1 MIAVGCPL
9 CFMEDIRLRY
19 LRHFSCV
26 LILIGIFSFF
36 SCKEQKATVV
46 PKVQINKRSAE
57 MGTPIEVSYS
67 FATKPDFVALYKDM
81 TVFVHFIDPK
91 KIRRFQDDHQPP
103 KPTREWR
110 PNGNYNWT
118 RTIFI
123 PKNIPA
129 GEYAVVVGIYSP
141 SKGERMTLEGK
152 PFGNRSYDMGTLL
165 VEIPPQEP
173 SMQYSAG
180 WYDPETDPN
189 DITMSW
195 RWMKKEATLKV
206 KNPGDDAL
214 LYLKTAGVPERFS
227 DGQKL
232 SVFVGNHEVET
243 FPIDSNM
250 PVIKK
255 YNIDKAALGSDKQ
268 IEIKLAVDKTFT
280 PAVDKVSRD
289 TRELGVRVYQ
299 VYLGRAAD

>member
-1 MIAVGCPL
+1 MIAVGFPL
-9 CFMEDIRLRY
+9 CFMEEIRLHY
-19 LRHFSCV
+19 LRHLSCA
-26 LILIGIFSFF
+26 LILIAIFSFY
-36 SCKEQKATVV
+36 SCKGQKATVV

-57 MGTPIEVSYS
+57 MGTPIEVTYS
-67 FATKPDFVALYKDM
+67 FATKPDFIPLYKDM

-129 GEYAVVVGIYSP
+129 GEYSVVVGIYSP

-165 VEIPPQEP
+165 VEIPPQQP
-173 SMQYSAG
+173 SMQYSTG

-189 DITMSW
+189 DITTSW
-195 RWMKKEATLKV
+195 RWMKKEGTLKV
-206 KNPGDDAL
+206 KNPADDAL
-214 LYLKTAGVPERFS
+214 LYLKMAGVPERFPE
-227 DGQKL
+227 GQKL
-232 SVFVGNHEVET
+232 SVFVGDHEVET
-243 FPIDSNM
+243 FPIESNM
-250 PVIKK
+250 PTIKK
-255 YNIDKAALGSDKQ
+255 YNIDKAALGSAKQ

-280 PAVDKVSRD
+280 PALDKVSGD

-299 VYLGRAAD
+299 VYLGKAAD

>member
-1 MIAVGCPL
+1 
-9 CFMEDIRLRY
+9 MEDIRLRY
-19 LRHFSCV
+19 LRHFSCA
-26 LILIGIFSFF
+26 LILIGIFSYN
-36 SCKEQKATVV
+36 SCKAPKATVV

-57 MGTPIEVSYS
+57 MGTPIEVVYS
-67 FATKPDFVALYKDM
+67 FATKADFFAPFKDM

-129 GEYAVVVGIYSP
+129 GEYSVVVGIYSP
-141 SKGERMTLEGK
+141 TKGERMTLEGK

-165 VEIPPQEP
+165 VEIPPKEP
-173 SMQYSAG
+173 AMKYSTG
-180 WYDPETDPN
+180 WYEPETDPA
-189 DITMSW
+189 DISTSW
-195 RWMKKEATLKV
+195 RWMKKEATVKI

-227 DGQKL
+227 DRQKL

-243 FPIDSNM
+243 FPIESNM
-250 PVIKK
+250 PLIKK
-255 YNIDKAALGSDKQ
+255 YNIDKEVLGSTKQ

-280 PAVDKVSRD
+280 PALDKVSKD

-299 VYLGRAAD
+299 IYLGKAAD

>member
-1 MIAVGCPL
+1 M
-9 CFMEDIRLRY
+9 RY
-19 LRHFSCV
+19 LRYFLCAIILVSVFS
-26 LILIGIFSFF
+26 STA
-36 SCKEQKATVV
+36 CKGQKATVV
-46 PKVQINKRSAE
+46 PKVQINKGSAE
-57 MGTPIEVSYS
+57 MGTPIEVTYS
-67 FATKPDFVALYKDM
+67 FATKPEFVALYKDM

-91 KIRRFQDDHQPP
+91 RIRRFQDDHQPP

-152 PFGNRSYDMGTLL
+152 PYGNRSYDMGTLL

-173 SMQYSAG
+173 AMQYSSG

-189 DITMSW
+189 DISTSW
-195 RWMKKEATLKV
+195 RWMKKEASV
-206 KNPGDDAL
+206 KARNPGGDSL
-214 LYLKTAGVPERFS
+214 LYLKIAGVPERFS
-227 DGQKL
+227 GVQKL
-232 SVFVGNHEVET
+232 SVLVGEHEVET
-243 FPIDSNM
+243 FTIETNM

-255 YNIDKAALGSDKQ
+255 YNIDKKVLGPAKQ
-268 IEIKLAVDKTFT
+268 VEIKLAVNDTFT
-280 PAVDKVSRD
+280 PALDKVSRD

-299 VYLGRAAD
+299 VYLGKAID